1 MMIIGPRQKS
11 CDGWWV
17 LFWASFDG
25 WLLMDVL
32 ILIFP
37 TPTGREMNMT
47 QWRLDMGPPWVR
59 GALEA
64 HFGAL
69 VDGLTIIGGE
79 DFAHICTHTD
89 KSVSISEMLESAA
102 TDHRTPLQS
111 RILLSNQSG
120 KQVKHQQLL
129 STNVLIAHFPSSTSS
144 QYQNSYLDLAV

>member
-1 MMIIGPRQKS
+1 
-11 CDGWWV
+11 
-17 LFWASFDG
+17 
-25 WLLMDVL
+25 
-32 ILIFP
+32 
-37 TPTGREMNMT
+37 
-47 QWRLDMGPPWVR
+47 MGPPWVR

-79 DFAHICTHTD
+79 DFAHICTHTV

-129 STNVLIAHFPSSTSS
+129 ATNVLIAHFPSSASS